1 MRRNSGRCAPPRS
14 PALQLETAKATLE
27 CARADVADEHD
38 RSRSLDGKLV
48 SIASF
53 SGVALSIGASFGA
66 SALLGGDLAL
76 GFTIALGAVL
86 SAGALTLLAAVMVAL
101 VGLAPKSFTG
111 TSLKAAEQRVTER
124 RLAQDPARA
133 LGELAATYSRSMLPP
148 ARKINEKK
156 AKAVRRALFLVGG
169 GLGSLV
175 VALIL
180 SAIAAVA

>member
-1 MRRNSGRCAPPRS
+1 MRRKPRRCVGQCSPP
-14 PALQLETAKATLE
+14 LQLETARATLD
-27 CARADVADEHD
+27 CARADFADEHD
-38 RSRSLDGKLV
+38 RARSLDSKLV

-53 SGVALSIGASFGA
+53 SGVALSIGTSFGA
-66 SALLGGDLAL
+66 SALLGGGLAL

-86 SAGALTLLAAVMVAL
+86 SVGAVALLAAVLIAL
-101 VGLAPKSFTG
+101 SGLAPKRFTG
-111 TSLKAAEQRVTER
+111 TSLKAAEERVTEQ
-124 RLAQDPARA
+124 RLALDPARA
-133 LGELAATYSRSMLPP
+133 LGKLAATYSRNMLPS

-156 AKAVRRALFLVGG
+156 AKAVRRALYLVGA